1 MKVVILAGGFGS
13 RISEY
18 TEAIPKPMIKI
29 GDKPIL
35 YHIMNYYASYGHNEF
50 IIALGYK
57 SEIIKDYFLN
67 YKVLNSDF
75 TINMSSEQITV
86 HNKSSINWKIT
97 LVDTGSNAMTG
108 GRLIKLKKFIGKQ
121 DFMLTYGDGLSNVD
135 LKKLL
140 KFHKNHNKMVTV
152 TAVRPSAR
160 FGELKIVNDKVE
172 RFEEKPQI
180 SDGWINGGFFVMKS
194 IFIDLIKDEK
204 TILERAPLEKVAI
217 MNELNAYKHNDFWH
231 CMDTKRDKD
240 RLEEIYYSG
249 KVPWIIND

>member
-75 TINMSSEQITV
+75 TIDMSSEQISI
-86 HNKSSINWKIT
+86 HNKNSIDWKIT
-97 LVDTGSNAMTG
+97 LVDTGLDAMTG

-140 KFHKNHNKMVTV
+140 EFHKNHNKMVTV

-160 FGELKIVNDKVE
+160 FGELKIINDKVE

-180 SDGWINGGFFVMKS
+180 GDGWINGGFFVMKS

>member
-86 HNKSSINWKIT
+86 HNKSSIDWKIT

-180 SDGWINGGFFVMKS
+180 SDGWINGGFFIMKS

>member
-180 SDGWINGGFFVMKS
+180 SDGWINGGFFIMKS

>member
-86 HNKSSINWKIT
+86 HNKSSIDWKIT

>member
-86 HNKSSINWKIT
+86 HNKSSIDWKIT

-217 MNELNAYKHNDFWH
+217 MKELNAYKHNDFWH

>member
-86 HNKSSINWKIT
+86 HNKSSIDWKIT

-217 MNELNAYKHNDFWH
+217 MNEFNAYKHNDFWH